1 MNDILNKSKN
11 QELFLNLGQKWCSF
25 VELPYL
31 LLMCMQSLA
40 VAVTRHMSTKSVDV
54 SVSVCIVPL
63 QDLSNMTNKIYM
75 YLYVALLF
83 FLKTLYFN

>member
-63 QDLSNMTNKIYM
+63 QDLSNMTKKN
-75 YLYVALLF
+75 LHVPLCSFTF
-83 FLKTLYFN
+83 FLENTLF